1 MACRGIV
8 DELLVS
14 RSLSGAFLAT
24 VASSA
29 FKASDNFF
37 AAANFGVFFDPVDF
51 GVFFLVAVF
60 LADAACG
67 VAFPLVP
74 VPADLGFALLFVL
87 VAAAPVGLAA
97 GW

>member
-1 MACRGIV
+1 MACRDIV
-8 DELLVS
+8 NELLVS

-60 LADAACG
+60 LAG
-67 VAFPLVP
+67 VAFDVVFPLVP
-74 VPADLGFALLFVL
+74 LSANLGFILLL
-87 VAAAPVGLAA
+87 VVVTAAPVGLATE
-97 GW
+97 W